1 VKDLI
6 EYVVKTLV
14 DHPDELRIAEIEGE
28 RTIVF
33 ELRCHPDDVG
43 KVIGKSGKTVG
54 ARASVGW
61 GRRPCSNSRVLA
73 RILRSEPSTHARI
86 SLGEDI
92 MSPG

>member
-1 VKDLI
+1 MKDLI

-54 ARASVGW
+54 ALRTLISTVAARQNRRAMLEV
-61 GRRPCSNSRVLA
+61 V
-73 RILRSEPSTHARI
+73 E
-86 SLGEDI
+86 
-92 MSPG
+92 

>member
-1 VKDLI
+1 MKELI

-14 DHPDELRIAEIEGE
+14 DHPEDIRIAEVIGE

-54 ARASVGW
+54 AIRTLLSTVAARQNRRAMLEV
-61 GRRPCSNSRVLA
+61 V
-73 RILRSEPSTHARI
+73 E
-86 SLGEDI
+86 
-92 MSPG
+92 

>member
-1 VKDLI
+1 MKELI

-14 DHPDELRIAEIEGE
+14 DHPEEIRITEIEGE

-54 ARASVGW
+54 AIRTLLSTVASRQNRRAMLEV
-61 GRRPCSNSRVLA
+61 V
-73 RILRSEPSTHARI
+73 E
-86 SLGEDI
+86 
-92 MSPG
+92 